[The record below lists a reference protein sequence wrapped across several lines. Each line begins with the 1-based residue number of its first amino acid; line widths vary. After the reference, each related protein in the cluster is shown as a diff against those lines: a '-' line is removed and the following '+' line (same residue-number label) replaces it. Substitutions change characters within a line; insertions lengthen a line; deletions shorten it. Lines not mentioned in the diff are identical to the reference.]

1 MNTSKKLLSINNLKK
16 YFPIA
21 KSSIFQKEQLYV
33 KANEDISID
42 IYEGETIGVV
52 GESGCGKST
61 LGRVLLQLYD
71 QTAGESIY
79 YGRSIA
85 EVAPSYVKET
95 IIHFDRHIKKYEK
108 LRDKAEKLEKEVE
121 EAGGEEQADFSLL
134 QNKNLAAATAQT
146 ELQHI
151 VKIVGGFFAVRDHEG
166 IRKNLEIYNCNIKVV
181 KLKKKLDAQ
190 KVRLEYLEGKVE
202 DEKTADS
209 QKASLNKRI
218 DNLQSKIAATESAAQ
233 TEEDKFSA
241 LCAQLSEIKD
251 KYRGDEEFDKY
262 EAMLDNGVD
271 LARLK
276 YNEIRPLRRDL
287 QIIFQDPYS
296 SLNPRMTVG
305 QIIEEGLTTHNF
317 YRHGSKAMKEYIL
330 QTMAK
335 CGLQDYMLHR
345 YPHQFSGGQRQRIC
359 IARALAVKP
368 KFVVCDECVSALDVS
383 IQSQIINLLEDL
395 KEKEGLT
402 YLFISHD
409 LSVVRYISDRICVMY
424 LGNVVEFADA
434 ETIFEDPRH
443 PYTIALLSSI
453 PTTDIESLSKERILL
468 EGNIPSPIKPPSGC
482 KFHTRCYMAC
492 EKCSRVAPPLV
503 EVEPGHFVACHNLNR
518 KMDENGNYLFELPK
532 MVKKTVK
539 MQDEQDGSESSVDE
553 TTDFPIEELEE
564 RIDEQQNGVVQVENV
579 CDDPQVEVAED
590 IAEKSLD

>member
-33 KANEDISID
+33 KANEDISLD

-61 LGRVLLQLYD
+61 LGRVLLQLYP

-85 EVAPSYVKET
+85 EVAPAYIRET
-95 IIHFDRHIKKYEK
+95 IVHFDRHLKKYEK
-108 LRDKAEKLEKEVE
+108 LRAKAEKLEQEV
-121 EAGGEEQADFSLL
+121 AAVGEEQADFFLL
-134 QNKNLAAATAQT
+134 QNRNLAEANAQT

-151 VKIVGGFFAVRDHEG
+151 VKIVGGFFAVRDQDG
-166 IRKNLEIYNCNIKVV
+166 LRKNLEIYKCNIKDV
-181 KLKKKLDAQ
+181 KLKRKFDTQ
-190 KVRLEYLEGKVE
+190 KVQLEYLEGKVQE
-202 DEKTADS
+202 EGLSDARRTFY
-209 QKASLNKRI
+209 NKRI
-218 DNLQSKIAATESAAQ
+218 ERIRTMHETTEKAIVV
-233 TEEDKFSA
+233 EDERFNK
-241 LCAQLSEIKD
+241 LCGELDEIKARYSD
-251 KYRGDEEFDKY
+251 NEEFQKY

-276 YNEIRPLRRDL
+276 YKEIRPLRHDL

-317 YRHGSKAMKEYIL
+317 FRHGSKAMKEYIL
-330 QTMAK
+330 QTMSK

-383 IQSQIINLLEDL
+383 IQSQIINLLEEL

-424 LGNVVEFADA
+424 LGNIVELADA
-434 ETIFEDPRH
+434 ETIFKDPRH

-453 PTTDIESLSKERILL
+453 PTTDIESLEKERILL
-468 EGNIPSPIKPPSGC
+468 EGSIPSPIKPPSGC

-492 EKCSRVAPPLV
+492 DKCNRVPPPLV
-503 EVEPGHFVACHNLNR
+503 EVEPGHFVACHKLE
-518 KMDENGNYLFELPK
+518 KKLDEEGNYLFEMPK
-532 MVKKTVK
+532 MVKKTAKIQEVK
-539 MQDEQDGSESSVDE
+539 SEEGEESLPADVVEEQINAEADQNE
-553 TTDFPIEELEE
+553 TDAI
-564 RIDEQQNGVVQVENV
+564 I
-579 CDDPQVEVAED
+579 AED
-590 IAEKSLD
+590 IAKKSMD